1 MNNLIHTLIG
11 GNMAKSAE
19 LKTQVNEASV
29 TDFLNSVEDEQKRKD
44 SFDIMKM
51 MKRVTKADPRMWGTS
66 IVGFGSYHYKGASG
80 REGDWMLIGF
90 SPRKQNLTLYI
101 MPGFERYPELMK
113 RLGKYSTGKSCLY
126 IKRLSDVDVD
136 VLKELMDESVKMMK
150 QQG

>member
-1 MNNLIHTLIG
+1 
-11 GNMAKSAE
+11 MAKSAE

-44 SFDIMKM
+44 SFEIMKM

-66 IVGFGSYHYKGASG
+66 IVGFGTYHYKGASG

-113 RLGKYSTGKSCLY
+113 KLGKYSTGKSCLY
-126 IKRLSDVDVD
+126 IKRLSDVDVE
-136 VLKELMDESVKMMK
+136 VLKELMAESVKMMK

>member
-1 MNNLIHTLIG
+1 
-11 GNMAKSAE
+11 MAKSTE
-19 LKTQVNEASV
+19 LKTKLNDASV

-44 SFDIMKM
+44 SLEIMKM
-51 MKRVTKADPRMWGTS
+51 MKQVTKAEPKMWGTS

-113 RLGKYSTGKSCLY
+113 KLGKHTTGKSCLY
-126 IKRLSDVDVD
+126 IKRLSDVDTG
-136 VLKELMDESVKMMK
+136 VLKELMAESVKVMK
-150 QQG
+150 KQG